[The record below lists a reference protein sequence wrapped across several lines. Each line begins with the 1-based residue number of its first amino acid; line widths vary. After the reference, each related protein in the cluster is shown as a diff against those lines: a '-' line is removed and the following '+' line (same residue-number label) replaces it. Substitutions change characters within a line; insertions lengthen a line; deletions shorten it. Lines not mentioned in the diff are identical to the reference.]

1 MNLIN
6 SAVVCKFTHPS
17 LELRQQLNVV
27 YEVAVRLRQLVNHT
41 LSVVR
46 RFSVLQHIVDTETT
60 VLYEFTVFGIQKI
73 WETEY
78 LLIIG
83 LSDSHYL
90 FLVRFEVFIEYYEGS
105 LIIEVGFV
113 DDLDRHIRCSDV
125 DGGQQKEHRV

>member
-46 RFSVLQHIVDTETT
+46 RLSVLQYIVDTETT
-60 VLYEFTVFGIQKI
+60 VLYEFTVFGIQKV

-78 LLIIG
+78 LLIIC

-90 FLVRFEVFIEYYEGS
+90 FLVSFEVFIEYNEGS

-125 DGGQQKEHRV
+125 NGGQQKEHRV